1 MPESIESVLD
11 RDQRGEYA
19 SWENFDD
26 ALWGVVSGYGDISRI
41 GELPE
46 PVRVYFAT
54 RLVEWDVGNGG
65 FAQAAMNY
73 LGVFENAATGFE
85 SLGKPDIAALI
96 RAAAKVA
103 ESEQANIDE
112 ARAGGIEGAF
122 EYFGEGDAF
131 DEFDE
136 RLNEVGWF
144 ENGEARLSY
153 VRAHR
158 DEFVRFEQ
166 SAKP

>member
-1 MPESIESVLD
+1 MPRPIESVLD

-19 SWENFDD
+19 DWTEFDD
-26 ALWGVVSGYGDISRI
+26 ELWGVVADAVDIDSI

-73 LGVFENAATGFE
+73 AGVFEHAALGFLA
-85 SLGKPDIAALI
+85 LGKPDIAALI
-96 RAAAKVA
+96 RAAALVA
-103 ESEQANIDE
+103 ESEKASIDE
-112 ARAGGIEGAF
+112 ARDGGVEGAF
-122 EYFGEGDAF
+122 EYFAESDAF
-131 DEFDE
+131 DEFDQ
-136 RLNEVGWF
+136 RLDEVGWF
-144 ENGEARLSY
+144 ENGEARLDY

-158 DEFVRFEQ
+158 DDFIKLEQ
-166 SAKP
+166 SDAG